1 MHRVEPTK
9 FARIHAKLRAKKDGE
24 EVTQAEMFIE
34 TRKSRKGKQ
43 VDGKTQ
49 FAIDKLQESIENS
62 VEAGTQA
69 FQSLFGKEKPG
80 RVRCYGRTVTTSLL
94 KSMYMQQNPHLS
106 EEEVDD
112 KMREA
117 LHNDNI
123 PTPCS
128 STSTY
133 ALTHPKVRNKD
144 DPQDEQD
151 DDLQDDDNLQYN
163 QDDDDLQYGQDDD
176 DLQYDQDDNDLQYD
190 NF

>member
-1 MHRVEPTK
+1 MAQK
-9 FARIHAKLRAKKDGE
+9 MGA
-24 EVTQAEMFIE
+24 M
-34 TRKSRKGKQ
+34 
-43 VDGKTQ
+43 
-49 FAIDKLQESIENS
+49 
-62 VEAGTQA
+62 EA
-69 FQSLFGKEKPG
+69 
-80 RVRCYGRTVTTSLL
+80 LL

-123 PTPCS
+123 PTPRS

-133 ALTHPKVRNKD
+133 APIHQKFYKLLIKLMVRNKD

-151 DDLQDDDNLQYN
+151 DDLQYD
-163 QDDDDLQYGQDDD
+163 QDDDDLQYNQDDD

-190 NF
+190 NIQDDSHEPQHNEYDKDRH

>member
-1 MHRVEPTK
+1 M
-9 FARIHAKLRAKKDGE
+9 AQNMGA
-24 EVTQAEMFIE
+24 M
-34 TRKSRKGKQ
+34 
-43 VDGKTQ
+43 
-49 FAIDKLQESIENS
+49 
-62 VEAGTQA
+62 EA
-69 FQSLFGKEKPG
+69 
-80 RVRCYGRTVTTSLL
+80 LL

-123 PTPCS
+123 PTPRS

-133 ALTHPKVRNKD
+133 ALTHQKFYKLLIKLMVKNKD

-151 DDLQDDDNLQYN
+151 DDLQYD
-163 QDDDDLQYGQDDD
+163 QDDDDLQYDQDDD

-190 NF
+190 NFQDDDSHEPQHNEYDKDRH

>member
-1 MHRVEPTK
+1 M
-9 FARIHAKLRAKKDGE
+9 
-24 EVTQAEMFIE
+24 QY
-34 TRKSRKGKQ
+34 
-43 VDGKTQ
+43 DGKIFDMSQ
-49 FAIDKLQESIENS
+49 KMGAM
-62 VEAGTQA
+62 EA
-69 FQSLFGKEKPG
+69 
-80 RVRCYGRTVTTSLL
+80 LL

-123 PTPCS
+123 STPCS

-133 ALTHPKVRNKD
+133 APTHQKFYKLLIKLMVRNKD

-151 DDLQDDDNLQYN
+151 DDLQYD
-163 QDDDDLQYGQDDD
+163 QDDDDLQYDQDDD

-190 NF
+190 NIQDDDSHETQHNEYDKDRH

>member
-1 MHRVEPTK
+1 MAQK
-9 FARIHAKLRAKKDGE
+9 MGA
-24 EVTQAEMFIE
+24 IE
-34 TRKSRKGKQ
+34 
-43 VDGKTQ
+43 
-49 FAIDKLQESIENS
+49 A
-62 VEAGTQA
+62 
-69 FQSLFGKEKPG
+69 
-80 RVRCYGRTVTTSLL
+80 LL

-123 PTPCS
+123 PTPRS

-133 ALTHPKVRNKD
+133 AYSSKDGKIHVRNKD

-151 DDLQDDDNLQYN
+151 DDLQYD
-163 QDDDDLQYGQDDD
+163 QDDDDLQYDQDDD

-190 NF
+190 NIQDDDSHEPQHNEYDKDRR

>member
-1 MHRVEPTK
+1 MAQK
-9 FARIHAKLRAKKDGE
+9 MGA
-24 EVTQAEMFIE
+24 M
-34 TRKSRKGKQ
+34 
-43 VDGKTQ
+43 
-49 FAIDKLQESIENS
+49 
-62 VEAGTQA
+62 EA
-69 FQSLFGKEKPG
+69 
-80 RVRCYGRTVTTSLL
+80 LL

-123 PTPCS
+123 LTPRS

-133 ALTHPKVRNKD
+133 APTHQKMVRNKD

-151 DDLQDDDNLQYN
+151 DDLQYD
-163 QDDDDLQYGQDDD
+163 QDDDDLQYDQDDD

-190 NF
+190 NIQDDDSHEPQHNEYDKDRH